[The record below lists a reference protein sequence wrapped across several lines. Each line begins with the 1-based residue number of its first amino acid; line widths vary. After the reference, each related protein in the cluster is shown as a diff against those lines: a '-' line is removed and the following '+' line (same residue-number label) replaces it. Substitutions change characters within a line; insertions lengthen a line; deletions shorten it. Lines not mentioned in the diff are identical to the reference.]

1 MGSKVETDNEEKVEE
16 IIQLLHTLI
25 LDTMIDALEK
35 LNATNQDR
43 MIYQTTM
50 MVS

>member
-35 LNATNQDR
+35 LNAANQDR
-43 MIYQTTM
+43 MLYQTTITYI
-50 MVS
+50 